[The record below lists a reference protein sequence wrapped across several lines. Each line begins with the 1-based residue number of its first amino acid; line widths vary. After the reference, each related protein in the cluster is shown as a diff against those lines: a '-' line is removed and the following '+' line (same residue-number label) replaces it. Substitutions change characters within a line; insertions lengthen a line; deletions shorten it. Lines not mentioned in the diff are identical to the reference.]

1 MQAFLI
7 YALLSAGS
15 VSVVWLL
22 YKALLENRMPVKT
35 IRSYFLIG
43 ITVAM
48 LAPVSPLVIRPSVE
62 EAASDAPVVEKVIKT
77 NATGIK
83 ANNTA
88 TQTTTAINWKK
99 SIPWIFYIYL
109 TVVSFL
115 IIRTGRELIVM
126 LICYKKATKEK
137 RGGLQLV
144 WNDRFKDSF
153 SFFRLVFM
161 NKEQLAEG
169 QDNILLHEQ
178 VHAAQYHSIDRL
190 LAQLVTALL
199 WFNPFMYAMRNEI
212 QLVHEYLADE
222 GVLDSGVDKV
232 RYQQLLLDHIIESK
246 RLAITSTFKY
256 SLIKKRFLMMST
268 KKAAPANRYRLL
280 FLAPVTALLLLGVA
294 FVNGQTVS
302 ETPKVVTAVAL
313 TKANV
318 VYIGIENPVNIS
330 VAGYKAND
338 IAVAIDNG
346 TITGE
351 NGEYIIKAAKPG
363 KTVITVKAGG
373 KVVKETTFNAKFL
386 SDPVVAIASPES
398 GRLIKGGRITK
409 EALLKTG
416 GIICTVENADVDI
429 PIKVVSFTMSVITN
443 DHVQGMTATTANDR
457 FSPEQIKL
465 IQSMTT
471 DQRIII
477 DEIIAA
483 GPDGKARKA
492 PASMVFTIL

>member
-7 YALLSAGS
+7 YVLLLAGS

-35 IRSYFLIG
+35 IRAYFLIG
-43 ITVAM
+43 LTVAM
-48 LAPVSPLVIRPSVE
+48 LAPVSPFVIRPSVA
-62 EAASDAPVVEKVIKT
+62 EADDPVIEQTTIT
-77 NATGIK
+77 HATGGM
-83 ANNTA
+83 ANNTT
-88 TQTTTAINWKK
+88 TQTTAVINWKQI
-99 SIPWIFYIYL
+99 IPWIFYSYL

-115 IIRTGRELIVM
+115 LIGTGRELIII

-137 RGGLQLV
+137 RGSLQLV
-144 WNDRFKDSF
+144 WNNQFKDSF
-153 SFFRLVFM
+153 SFFHWVFM

-169 QDNILLHEQ
+169 QDNILLHER

-190 LAQLVTALL
+190 LTQLLTALL
-199 WFNPFMYAMRNEI
+199 WFNPFMYALRKEM

-268 KKAAPANRYRLL
+268 KKAAPATRYRLL
-280 FLAPVTALLLLGVA
+280 ILAPVTAMLLLGVA

-302 ETPKVVTAVAL
+302 ESPKVVTAVAL

-338 IAVAIDNG
+338 ISVAIDNG
-346 TITGE
+346 SITGE
-351 NGEYIIKAAKPG
+351 NGEYVIKAAKPG
-363 KTVITVKAGG
+363 KAVITVKAGG
-373 KVVKETTFNAKFL
+373 KVVKETTFNAKYL
-386 SDPVVAIASPES
+386 ADPVVALASGN

-409 EALLKTG
+409 DALLQAG
-416 GIICTVENADVDI
+416 GIICTVENADIDI
-429 PIKVVSFTMSVITN
+429 PFKVVSFTVSVITN
-443 DHVQGMTATTANDR
+443 DHVQGMTAITVNDH

-465 IQSMTT
+465 IQSVTT

-477 DEIIAA
+477 DEITAA
-483 GPDGKARKA
+483 GPDGKARKMA
-492 PASMVFTIL
+492 MSIVFTIL

>member
-1 MQAFLI
+1 MQTFLI
-7 YALLSAGS
+7 YVLLSAGC
-15 VSVVWLL
+15 VSVVWLV

-35 IRSYFLIG
+35 IRYYFLIG
-43 ITVAM
+43 MVVSM
-48 LAPVSPLVIRPSVE
+48 LAPVSPLVIRPSVAE
-62 EAASDAPVVEKVIKT
+62 TESATPVVENIPIANTTSIKT
-77 NATGIK
+77 D
-83 ANNTA
+83 NTR
-88 TQTTTAINWKK
+88 TQTTPAIDWKK
-99 SIPWIFYIYL
+99 SISWVFYIYL
-109 TVVSFL
+109 TVMIFF
-115 IIRTGRELIVM
+115 IIGIIKELIVI
-126 LICYKKATKEK
+126 LTCYKKATKEK
-137 RGGLQLV
+137 WGGLRLA
-144 WNDRFKDSF
+144 WNDRFKESF

-161 NKEQLAEG
+161 NKESLSEG

-190 LAQLVTALL
+190 LAQLLTAFQ
-199 WFNPFMYAMRNEI
+199 WFNPFMYVMRNEI

-222 GVLDSGVDKV
+222 GVLNRGVNKV

-246 RLAITSTFKY
+246 RIAITSTFKH

-268 KKAAPANRYRLL
+268 KKAAPATRYRLL
-280 FLAPVTALLLLGVA
+280 LLAPVTALLLLGVA

-330 VAGYKAND
+330 VAGYKANE

-351 NGEYIIKAAKPG
+351 NGEYVIKAAKPG
-363 KTVITVKAGG
+363 KAVITVKAGG
-373 KVVKETTFNAKFL
+373 KVVKETTFNAKYL
-386 SDPVVAIASPES
+386 APPVASLTPPA
-398 GRLIKGGRITK
+398 GGLLIKGGRISK
-409 EALLKTG
+409 EALLKAG
-416 GIICTVENADVDI
+416 GIICTVENADIDI
-429 PIKVVSFTMSVITN
+429 PFKVVSFTMSVITN
-443 DHVQGMTATTANDR
+443 DHVQGLTVTTANDR

-465 IQSMTT
+465 IQSMTK

-477 DEIIAA
+477 DDIAAA
-483 GPDGKARKA
+483 GPDGRVMKM